1 MYGVKD
7 IVNLFTDRFIGGKEE
22 GSNLY
27 SLMSVYSDELLL
39 LKETNDRIMDWRNID
54 NAEGKA
60 LDLIGKDLRKP
71 RGNNADAAYR
81 IILKT
86 KVAQNLANGT
96 INGLINAIAYVLQID
111 KKEIEITELWGL
123 LKMPATLAIESI
135 PMSKIEAANLTTDE
149 FEEILQAL
157 VGAGIKLMLLATGL
171 NEYLQYYVR
180 PYMFR
185 VDYKITGRFRT
196 GRVAA
201 TTALDP
207 NLHFDGIPYDFN
219 IDYPITNRFRSEK
232 VSGTLVETDFGL
244 GTSPYDFNIDYAMT
258 GLFGTAA
265 SPGALAEV
273 SVQSEAGAYDFE
285 MRSRATGRF
294 TTGGRRNR

>member
-111 KKEIEITELWGL
+111 KKEIKISEMWHTLSE
-123 LKMPATLAIESI
+123 PAALSLEAL
-135 PMSKIEAANLTTDE
+135 PMEKIYNANLTASE
-149 FEEILQAL
+149 FEVILKAL
-157 VGAGIKLMLLATGL
+157 VGGGIKLMLITTGRVQIFEANGQAYGFKYKHRICGRFRTERIDGLAKINTLHIDGTGYSFAYSVPVT
-171 NEYLQYYVR
+171 NRFGTEKIDGQHS
-180 PYMFR
+180 PEQR
-185 VDYKITGRFRT
+185 VEADAEAYDFEFKRLITSLFGTERIDGQNGQIATTETESNAYDFEIKQRVTGRFRT
-196 GRVAA
+196 G
-201 TTALDP
+201 
-207 NLHFDGIPYDFN
+207 
-219 IDYPITNRFRSEK
+219 
-232 VSGTLVETDFGL
+232 
-244 GTSPYDFNIDYAMT
+244 
-258 GLFGTAA
+258 
-265 SPGALAEV
+265 
-273 SVQSEAGAYDFE
+273 
-285 MRSRATGRF
+285 GRD
-294 TTGGRRNR
+294 

>member
-27 SLMSVYSDELLL
+27 SLMSVYSDELML

-111 KKEIEITELWGL
+111 KSEIKISEMWDVLKE
-123 LKMPATLAIESI
+123 PAALALEAL
-135 PMSKIEAANLTTDE
+135 PMQKIYDANLSASE
-149 FEEILQAL
+149 FEVILKAL
-157 VGAGIKLMLLATGL
+157 VGAGIKLMLITTGRIQILECSGQGYGFKYMHRICGRFGTGRIDATSKPHILHIDGTGYSFAYAVPVT
-171 NEYLQYYVR
+171 NRFSTAKIGGQQAPTQSVEADAQAYD
-180 PYMFR
+180 FR
-185 VDYKITGRFRT
+185 FKQLVTALFGTERIAGGSGPIVTTEAASKSYGIEIKQRVTGRFRT
-196 GRVAA
+196 G
-201 TTALDP
+201 
-207 NLHFDGIPYDFN
+207 
-219 IDYPITNRFRSEK
+219 
-232 VSGTLVETDFGL
+232 
-244 GTSPYDFNIDYAMT
+244 
-258 GLFGTAA
+258 
-265 SPGALAEV
+265 
-273 SVQSEAGAYDFE
+273 
-285 MRSRATGRF
+285 GR
-294 TTGGRRNR
+294 N

>member
-39 LKETNDRIMDWRNID
+39 LKETNDCIMDWRNID

-81 IILKT
+81 IVLKT

-111 KKEIEITELWGL
+111 KKEIKVTEMWDLLNQPACIAVEAIPLDKINNAGL
-123 LKMPATLAIESI
+123 TANEFEDILRSLVSAGVKLLLMSSGGDEYLKMYGQAYA
-135 PMSKIEAANLTTDE
+135 
-149 FEEILQAL
+149 FEIQ
-157 VGAGIKLMLLATGL
+157 
-171 NEYLQYYVR
+171 
-180 PYMFR
+180 
-185 VDYKITGRFRT
+185 YKICGRFRAGKSYGT
-196 GRVAA
+196 IASVD
-201 TTALDP
+201 TTLA
-207 NLHFDGIPYDFN
+207 NQAYAFEVEF
-219 IDYPITNRFRSEK
+219 PISGRFRA
-232 VSGTLVETDFGL
+232 G
-244 GTSPYDFNIDYAMT
+244 
-258 GLFGTAA
+258 
-265 SPGALAEV
+265 EV
-273 SVQSEAGAYDFE
+273 KE
-285 MRSRATGRF
+285 
-294 TTGGRRNR
+294 